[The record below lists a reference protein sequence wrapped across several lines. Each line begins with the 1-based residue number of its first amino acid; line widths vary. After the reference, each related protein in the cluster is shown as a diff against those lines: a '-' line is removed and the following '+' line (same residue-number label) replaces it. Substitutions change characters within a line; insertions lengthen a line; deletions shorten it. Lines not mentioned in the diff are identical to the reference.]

1 MRHAIVKVL
10 VLITLTLGY
19 LNLAWSG
26 SYEDFFQAIESDNP
40 ATVTKLLAK
49 GFNPNTPTEDGQ
61 PALLVAVKNN
71 AKRVISVLAS
81 AKGIDID
88 RTNIQDES
96 PLMFAAYENNM
107 VAARILISQG
117 AEVNKTG
124 WSALHYAAT
133 KGHIDMIKYLLDHSA
148 YIDAESPNGTTPLM
162 MATQYSTQQTVQ
174 TLINAGADP
183 TIKNQLNL
191 TAADFAMKSNKPEL
205 ASYLTN
211 QINLWNSK
219 HPH

>member
-1 MRHAIVKVL
+1 MRHGIIKEFL
-10 VLITLTLGY
+10 FFTLTAGFLC
-19 LNLAWSG
+19 LAWSG

-40 ATVTKLLAK
+40 VLVTKLLAK

-71 AKRVISVLAS
+71 AKKVISVLAN

-107 VAARILISQG
+107 VAAKILISQG

-124 WSALHYAAT
+124 WSPLHYAAT
-133 KGHIDMIKYLLDHSA
+133 KGHIEMIKYLLDHSA

-174 TLINAGADP
+174 ILINAGADP
-183 TIKNQLNL
+183 SLKNQLNL
-191 TAADFAMKSNKPEL
+191 TAVDFAIKSNKPEV

-211 QINLWNSK
+211 QINLWNSR
-219 HPH
+219 HTN